1 LELLAQVLVSCV
13 LLGGLYAL
21 MALGLALVWGVLNIV
36 NLSHGALIMLGAY
49 TSYFLFTVWHIDPFV
64 TLPITAVVL
73 FIVGYAIE
81 RGILNF
87 VIRGPMFNTLLITFG
102 IEVILTYLAQLW
114 FSADF
119 RAINPTYAGAN
130 FAIAGITIPTVQV
143 LVFAIALGL
152 TIAMWLFLLH
162 TRIGRGIRASAQN
175 LVAARLYGVD
185 PKRIYALTFGLG
197 AALAGVT
204 GGLYGTVSQ
213 INPYIG
219 GPLTAK
225 SFAIAIIGGL
235 DNPLGVIVG
244 GLVLGIVE
252 SLTALYFGS
261 TYRDVASFG
270 VLLLVLILRP
280 SGLLGRTA

>member
-1 LELLAQVLVSCV
+1 MELLVQVLVSGV

-49 TSYFLFTVWHIDPFV
+49 ATYFLFTGTGLDPFAA
-64 TLPITAVVL
+64 LPITAIGL
-73 FIVGYAIE
+73 FILGYLIQ
-81 RGILNF
+81 RGILNL

-102 IEVILTYLAQLW
+102 IEVILTYVAQLA

-119 RAINPTYAGAN
+119 RAINPSYAGNNFRVFGVTIPLMQVLA
-130 FAIAGITIPTVQV
+130 FAIA
-143 LVFAIALGL
+143 IALTL
-152 TIAMWLFLLH
+152 AMWLFLLH
-162 TRIGRGIRASAQN
+162 TRIGRGIRAAAQN

-185 PKRIYALTFGLG
+185 PRSIYALTFGIG
-197 AALAGVT
+197 SALAGVA

-235 DNPLGVIVG
+235 ENPLGVIVG

-252 SLTALYFGS
+252 SLTALYAGS

-270 VLLLVLILRP
+270 VLILVLILRP
-280 SGLLGRTA
+280 TGLLGRTT

>member
-1 LELLAQVLVSCV
+1 VELLVQVLVSGV

-49 TSYFLFTVWHIDPFV
+49 ATYFLFTGTGLDPFAA
-64 TLPITAVVL
+64 LPITAIGL
-73 FIVGYAIE
+73 FIVGYLIQ
-81 RGILNF
+81 RGILNL

-102 IEVILTYLAQLW
+102 IEVVLTYLAQLA

-119 RAINPTYAGAN
+119 RAINPSYAGAN
-130 FAIAGITIPTVQV
+130 FALAGITIPLVQV
-143 LVFAIALGL
+143 VVFAVAIGL

-185 PKRIYALTFGLG
+185 PKRIYALTFGIG

-235 DNPLGVIVG
+235 ENPLGVIIG
-244 GLVLGIVE
+244 GVVLGLVE
-252 SLTALYFGS
+252 SLTALYLGS

-280 SGLLGRTA
+280 TGLLGRTT

>member
-1 LELLAQVLVSCV
+1 MELLAQVLVSGV

-49 TSYFLFTVWHIDPFV
+49 VTYFLFTGAHLDPFV
-64 TLPITAVVL
+64 ALPITAVVM
-73 FIVGYAIE
+73 FVVGYVIE
-81 RGILNF
+81 RGVLNF

-119 RAINPTYAGAN
+119 RAINPSYAGSN
-130 FAIAGITIPTVQV
+130 FAIAGITIPLVQV
-143 LVFAIALGL
+143 VVFGIAIGL
-152 TIAMWLFLLH
+152 TVAMWLFLLH

-185 PKRIYALTFGLG
+185 PRRIYALTFGIG

-244 GLVLGIVE
+244 GLVLGLVE

-270 VLLLVLILRP
+270 VLLLVLIFRP
-280 SGLLGRTA
+280 TGLLGRTT

>member
-1 LELLAQVLVSCV
+1 MELLVQVLVSGI

-49 TSYFLFTVWHIDPFV
+49 ATYFLFTGTGLDPFV
-64 TLPITAVVL
+64 ALPITAIGLFVL
-73 FIVGYAIE
+73 GYVIQ
-81 RGILNF
+81 RGVLNL

-102 IEVILTYLAQLW
+102 IEVILTYLAQLL

-119 RAINPTYAGAN
+119 RAINPPYAGNN
-130 FAIAGITIPTVQV
+130 FRVLGITIPLMQV
-143 LVFAIALGL
+143 LAFAVAMAL

-162 TRIGRGIRASAQN
+162 TRVGRGIRAAAQN
-175 LVAARLYGVD
+175 LVAARLYGVA
-185 PKRIYALTFGLG
+185 PRSIYALTFGIG
-197 AALAGVT
+197 SALAGVA

-235 DNPLGVIVG
+235 ENPLGVIVG

-252 SLTALYFGS
+252 SLTALYAGS

-270 VLLLVLILRP
+270 VLILVLILRP
-280 SGLLGRTA
+280 TGLLGRTT

>member
-1 LELLAQVLVSCV
+1 MALLSQVLVSGV

-49 TSYFLFTVWHIDPFV
+49 ATYFLYTGAHIDPFAA
-64 TLPITAVVL
+64 LPMAALVMFAIGYLIQRGVL
-73 FIVGYAIE
+73 N
-81 RGILNF
+81 L

-102 IEVILTYLAQLW
+102 IEVILTYVAQLW
-114 FSADF
+114 FSADY
-119 RAINPTYAGAN
+119 RTINPGYAGSN
-130 FAIAGITIPTVQV
+130 FAVGGITIPLVQV
-143 LVFAIALGL
+143 LAFAIAIGL
-152 TIAMWLFLLH
+152 TVAMWLFLLR
-162 TRIGRGIRASAQN
+162 TRIGRGIRAAAQN

-197 AALAGVT
+197 AALAGVA

-244 GLVLGIVE
+244 GLCLGIIE
-252 SLTALYFGS
+252 SLTALYIGP

-270 VLLLVLILRP
+270 ILVLILIVRP
-280 SGLLGRTA
+280 SGILGRTT